1 MSRDMVR
8 WARHRLAVERWKIRN
23 YDYYLQQKREL
34 AARPEYL
41 AHRRRMYALRKA
53 ARSSDQTADL
63 STQESLHEL
72 EETGERTDQR
82 LDSSGSAATSAPIGN
97 RFDTAQW
104 APEEGVGGSEREADG
119 SGVALLRADGTDTAR
134 SL

>member
-8 WARHRLAVERWKIRN
+8 WARHRLAVERWKIQN

-41 AHRRRMYALRKA
+41 AHRRRTYALRKA
-53 ARSSDQTADL
+53 ARSSDQSGDL
-63 STQESLHEL
+63 STQQTVYEF
-72 EETGERTDQR
+72 EETGERTNR
-82 LDSSGSAATSAPIGN
+82 SLNSSGSAATSTSIGN
-97 RFDTAQW
+97 RAGTAQW
-104 APEEGVGGSEREADG
+104 APEEGLGGSEREADG
-119 SGVALLRADGTDTAR
+119 GGVALLRADGTDPAG